1 MTSLLKF
8 GPKRGR
14 ERSFLAIYILHS
26 LNRSPKS
33 GYELLHEIKEKTAGL
48 WEPSKGTLYPILRQL
63 EEESLIEVSEMGI
76 RGKKIFSVSGPG
88 IKALD
93 RIKEHGKEHHRK
105 MALYKNLIL
114 DIFGGSQ
121 LNANRLLFDIRESI
135 DALPPGCEDEAAR
148 VLERCLREL
157 IQMGMNE
164 KPGNDAQRPEND

>member
-26 LNRSPKS
+26 LDRRPKS
-33 GYELLHEIKEKTAGL
+33 GYELLQEIKEKTAGL

-63 EEESLIEVSEMGI
+63 EEESLIEVSETGI
-76 RGKKIFSVSGPG
+76 HGKKIFSVSGTG
-88 IKALD
+88 KKALD

-105 MALYKNLIL
+105 MALYKNLII
-114 DIFGGSQ
+114 DIFGGSR
-121 LNANRLLFDIRESI
+121 LNAHGLLFDIHESI

-148 VLERCLREL
+148 VLERCLSDL
-157 IQMGMNE
+157 ISIGMKE
-164 KPGNDAQRPEND
+164 KPGNDVTGPEKH

>member
-26 LNRSPKS
+26 IDRRPKS

-48 WEPSKGTLYPILRQL
+48 WEPSKGTLYPILKQL
-63 EEESLIEVSEMGI
+63 EKESLIEVSGTGVH
-76 RGKKIFSVSGPG
+76 GKTIYSVSGPG
-88 IKALD
+88 KEALD

-121 LNANRLLFDIRESI
+121 LNAKKLLFDIHESI
-135 DALPPGCEDEAAR
+135 EALPPGCDDEAAR

-157 IQMGMNE
+157 ILISMKE
-164 KPGNDAQRPEND
+164 KPGNDGTGPENH